1 MCASKR
7 VAMRDYSSRLAATL
21 FWGDACCED
30 FLIAFFAFCFYI
42 AERSKEFWGDR
53 CVVVEPLSFFL
64 VEERAVMAVRAESKW
79 LARDFDSTKG
89 FPGEDVRL
97 L

>member
-1 MCASKR
+1 
-7 VAMRDYSSRLAATL
+7 MRDHSSRLAVTL

-30 FLIAFFAFCFYI
+30 FLVGFFCLLLLNI

-53 CVVVEPLSFFL
+53 YVVVGPLSFSP
-64 VEERAVMAVRAESKW
+64 VEERAVMAVRAESEW
-79 LARDFDSTKG
+79 LAWDFDPTKG
-89 FPGEDVRL
+89 FPGEDGRL